1 MARDA
6 VQATVVAA
14 GSRSVTDAARQG
26 TRAGRAQ
33 SRVVEVTPCCGPP
46 PRAGRGSLPR
56 KPCTGALRRK
66 TAAAWRWD
74 GARCVRPRVVTPVQ
88 RQWLPSCTANG
99 GKYQLARRW
108 RIRRGGCPPRRP
120 SPGERVALGGVA
132 GEEGE
137 DVVER
142 RHGNHG
148 GGGGGGK
155 LAAGV
160 RRKAVAAAARATW
173 QLERMKAVRRW
184 RVVQA
189 ESWLMRKAGE
199 EKVLWMAGFGRAE
212 TSPVPGLLYQPSEA
226 APRR

>member
-6 VQATVVAA
+6 VRAPVVAA
-14 GSRSVTDAARQG
+14 GSRSATDAARLG

-56 KPCTGALRRK
+56 KPCTGGLRRK
-66 TAAAWRWD
+66 TAAAWRWV
-74 GARCVRPRVVTPVQ
+74 GAGCVRPRVVAPVQ
-88 RQWLPSCTANG
+88 RQWLPSCTASG
-99 GKYQLARRW
+99 AKYQLARQW
-108 RIRRGGCPPRRP
+108 RRRRGGSPPRRP
-120 SPGERVALGGVA
+120 SPGEHVALGGVA

-137 DVVER
+137 DAVER

-148 GGGGGGK
+148 GGGGGGSP
-155 LAAGV
+155 AAGV

-173 QLERMKAVRRW
+173 QATLVLAKALERVKLVSRW

-189 ESWLMRKAGE
+189 ESGLMRKAGE
-199 EKVLWMAGFGRAE
+199 EKVLWMTGFG
-212 TSPVPGLLYQPSEA
+212 
-226 APRR
+226 